1 MGCDPFAI
9 DARLLELDRALHDNN
24 QAKAG
29 IDSAL
34 HDLRARSLG
43 VPVYELL
50 GGKFCDVIPQL
61 RILPIKTPREMAVG
75 AQKLVDQGYRYLKI
89 KVPGNVT
96 EDVERVRAIRQ
107 QVGPNIHLTIDTN
120 QSYDPKSA
128 IQAIRRMQ
136 EFGIDL
142 VEQPVAIDDFKG
154 LELGTRSVE
163 TIIEADKSA

>member
-1 MGCDPFAI
+1 M
-9 DARLLELDRALHDNN
+9 
-24 QAKAG
+24 
-29 IDSAL
+29 
-34 HDLRARSLG
+34 
-43 VPVYELL
+43 
-50 GGKFCDVIPQL
+50 IPQL
-61 RILPIKTPREMAVG
+61 RILPIKTPPEMAVG

-154 LELGTRSVE
+154 LELVTRSVE
-163 TIIEADKSA
+163 TIIEADKSARSLDHVMRLASNRIVDAISLKISKLGGLRRART